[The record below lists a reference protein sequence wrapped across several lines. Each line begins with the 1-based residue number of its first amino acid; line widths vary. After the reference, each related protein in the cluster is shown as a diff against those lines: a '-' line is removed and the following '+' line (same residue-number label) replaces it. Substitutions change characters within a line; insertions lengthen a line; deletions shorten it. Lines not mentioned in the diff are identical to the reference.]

1 MPKKIDFSLSST
13 IFFVTDGAV
22 VIDLDENAPFF
33 EVPITL
39 LVPEDLEFIP

>member
-1 MPKKIDFSLSST
+1 M
-13 IFFVTDGAV
+13 TDGAV
-22 VIDLDENAPFF
+22 VIDPDENAPFF